1 MLSLYLIRHG
11 QTEWSLSG
19 KHTGSS
25 DIPLTAHREDEAQN
39 SSHCS
44 TPSSLAMSSSA
55 RCNARYAPAPWL
67 AWAREP

>member
-25 DIPLTAHREDEAQN
+25 DIPLTAHGEDEAGLECV
-39 SSHCS
+39 S
-44 TPSSLAMSSSA
+44 
-55 RCNARYAPAPWL
+55 
-67 AWAREP
+67 